1 MLEQFTSPAPVSPF
15 ADTALGPVGARET
28 HPSAGWKELV
38 TWGETQTLNLVLS
51 FLEGVR
57 RGCVAFSVQCRH
69 MEKGRFP
76 LPFVN
81 AEERRKGPSG
91 KKNPVF

>member
-15 ADTALGPVGARET
+15 ADTALGPVRARET

-51 FLEGVR
+51 FLEGVH
-57 RGCVAFSVQCRH
+57 RGTQGLCSFQCAMQAHGERQISA
-69 MEKGRFP
+69 
-76 LPFVN
+76 PFC
-81 AEERRKGPSG
+81 KC
-91 KKNPVF
+91 